1 MGVSNREATLPNQTG
16 SLDFALAI
24 DIGGTKVAFAFVDTS
39 GKELMPSES
48 HPVPFDDAHRAI
60 PEKIVDLIRP
70 YVERAKTIPGN
81 FLGIG
86 YSNCGNVDTKT
97 GMATLVANLGWRYVP
112 IGQMIKDAFGL
123 PVYAATD
130 VRMALVGELVW
141 GAAKGLKYVAWATDG
156 TGYGGY
162 LFLDGRL
169 IDGTHGFAGPFGHN
183 TLDEKNGYP
192 CGCGRKGCVETFV
205 SGPGIA
211 RAGQKAAENGESIAL
226 AAIIKERPVT
236 TRDVFAA
243 EAAGDAGAHAVIEEV
258 IRLLSISLSGLV
270 NTLDLD
276 MIIFGGGVTHASPDF
291 VERVDR
297 RIRDFLMSEEAI
309 RDLRVIRETHK
320 NSCLIGAAAEVFVQ
334 QGILTL

>member
-1 MGVSNREATLPNQTG
+1 M
-16 SLDFALAI
+16 
-24 DIGGTKVAFAFVDTS
+24 
-39 GKELMPSES
+39 
-48 HPVPFDDAHRAI
+48 
-60 PEKIVDLIRP
+60 
-70 YVERAKTIPGN
+70 PGN

-86 YSNCGNVDTKT
+86 YSNCGNVDLKT

-112 IGQMIKDAFGL
+112 IGQMITDAFGL

-141 GAAKGLKYVAWATDG
+141 GAAKGLKNVAWATDG

-162 LFLDGRL
+162 LFLDGKL
-169 IDGTHGFAGPFGHN
+169 YDGTHGFAGPFGHI
-183 TLDEKNGYP
+183 TLDEVNGYP
-192 CGCGRKGCVETFV
+192 CGCGRNGCVETYV

-211 RAGQKAAENGESIAL
+211 RAGQKAAESGESIAL
-226 AAIIKERPVT
+226 AALLKERPIS

-276 MIIFGGGVTHASPDF
+276 MIIFGGGVTHATPDF
-291 VERVDR
+291 VERVSR
-297 RIRDFLMSEEAI
+297 RIRDFLMSDEAI
-309 RDLRVIRETHK
+309 RDLKVIPETHE
-320 NSCLIGAAAEVFVQ
+320 NSCLIGAAAEVFVR